1 MLILL
6 FIAIAWG
13 RRFAERIVLPI
24 RVLVKAAEKVKNGD
38 LTAQVPIDGLQKDE
52 IKILSS
58 AFNRMVDQL
67 DRQQQDLVVAQRAL
81 AWSDVARKVAH
92 EIKNPLTPIQLST
105 DMLIKKFADEV
116 KDKEAFLKYTNNIL
130 KHSSDIKSI
139 VSEFVD
145 FARLPSS
152 SFSKCEIVSMMHDLV
167 ESRKLINNS
176 ITYKFSSNLQMFDFV
191 CDIAQMNR
199 AIVNLLLNAE
209 EALTEENRED
219 KRIDVELYIMQE
231 EVRVS
236 VSDNGPGFS
245 KELLEQARE
254 SYVTT
259 KLEGAGLGLA
269 IVDRIIMDHFG
280 EMHISNNKQGGG
292 KVELIFN
299 YSVLKSRLK

>member
-1 MLILL
+1 MD
-6 FIAIAWG
+6 IAAG
-13 RRFAERIVLPI
+13 
-24 RVLVKAAEKVKNGD
+24 
-38 LTAQVPIDGLQKDE
+38 
-52 IKILSS
+52 
-58 AFNRMVDQL
+58 
-67 DRQQQDLVVAQRAL
+67 
-81 AWSDVARKVAH
+81 
-92 EIKNPLTPIQLST
+92 
-105 DMLIKKFADEV
+105 
-116 KDKEAFLKYTNNIL
+116 Y
-130 KHSSDIKSI
+130 
-139 VSEFVD
+139 FVD